1 MHFLILLIQLAV
13 FLFLLKQRSN
23 KNKFH
28 LDYFLAHIFC
38 LILII
43 LIYIPIKH
51 LGFEITN
58 TYFHLGHIFTTMS
71 LIFII
76 FNIETSLKGY
86 KVNKK
91 KFIYF
96 VAVVFTLC
104 FLVFYSENYILNYST
119 RQTVFYDIKIPDPLV
134 YNEMVFLHQ
143 GIKFILG
150 MYLLI
155 VFRLNIKK
163 SINIKKKRIYSL
175 WVYSLTICGFVCMV
189 LNATLVY
196 GFLDQEYDS
205 LLFNIIN
212 IFIGI
217 NLIFFTLFPSVIF
230 YSPLIMKV
238 VFKDLSEDIPNFL
251 IIKSFFDNEKKY
263 LDQTLTLGFISKNT
277 GLNEAEI
284 RSCIKNNTNLNFNE
298 FINQY
303 RVNYAIKLMES
314 GYLENHVMNSI
325 AQKSGFNS
333 PQTFYRAFKKFKSV
347 TPAYYYKNLIAEN
360 NHSIIKMK
368 E

>member
-28 LDYFLAHIFC
+28 LDYFLLHIFC

-71 LIFII
+71 FIFII
-76 FNIETSLKGY
+76 LNIETSLKGY

-104 FLVFYSENYILNYST
+104 FLLFYSENYILNYST
-119 RQTVFYDIKIPDPLV
+119 RQTIFYDIKIPDPLV

-175 WVYSLTICGFVCMV
+175 WVYSLTICGFVCMI

-230 YSPLIMKV
+230 YSPV
-238 VFKDLSEDIPNFL
+238 
-251 IIKSFFDNEKKY
+251 IIKAVFVSSTEDVTNFSIIKLFFDNEKKY
-263 LDQTLTLGFISKNT
+263 LNPLLSLRFISRST

-284 RSCIKNNTNLNFNE
+284 RSCIKNNTSLNFNE
-298 FINQY
+298 FVNQY

-314 GYLENHVMNSI
+314 GFLENHVMNSI
-325 AQKSGFNS
+325 AEKSGFNS
-333 PQTFYRAFKKFKSV
+333 PQTFYRSFAKFHSISPSK
-347 TPAYYYKNLIAEN
+347 YYKKNVLSNFTSE
-360 NHSIIKMK
+360 
-368 E
+368 

>member
-71 LIFII
+71 FIFII
-76 FNIETSLKGY
+76 LNIETSLKGY

-96 VAVVFTLC
+96 LAVVFTLC
-104 FLVFYSENYILNYST
+104 FLLFYSENYILNYST

-230 YSPLIMKV
+230 YSPV
-238 VFKDLSEDIPNFL
+238 
-251 IIKSFFDNEKKY
+251 IIKAVFVSSTEDVTNFSIIKLFFDNEKKY
-263 LDQTLTLGFISKNT
+263 LNPLLSLRFISRST

-298 FINQY
+298 FVNQY

-314 GYLENHVMNSI
+314 GFLENHVMNSI
-325 AQKSGFNS
+325 AEKSGFNS
-333 PQTFYRAFKKFKSV
+333 PQTFYRSFAKFHSISPSK
-347 TPAYYYKNLIAEN
+347 YYKKNVLSNWTSE
-360 NHSIIKMK
+360 
-368 E
+368 

>member
-104 FLVFYSENYILNYST
+104 FLLFYSENYILNYST

-230 YSPLIMKV
+230 YSPV
-238 VFKDLSEDIPNFL
+238 
-251 IIKSFFDNEKKY
+251 IIKAVFVSSTEDVTNFSIIKLFFDNEKKY
-263 LDQTLTLGFISKNT
+263 LNPLLSLRFISKDT

-298 FINQY
+298 FVNQY

-314 GYLENHVMNSI
+314 GFLENHVMNSI
-325 AQKSGFNS
+325 AEKSGFNS
-333 PQTFYRAFKKFKSV
+333 PQTFYRSFAKFHSISPSK
-347 TPAYYYKNLIAEN
+347 YYKKNVLSNCTSE
-360 NHSIIKMK
+360 
-368 E
+368 

>member
-104 FLVFYSENYILNYST
+104 FLLFYSENYILNYST

-134 YNEMVFLHQ
+134 YTEMVFFHQ

-150 MYLLI
+150 IYLLI

-230 YSPLIMKV
+230 YSPV
-238 VFKDLSEDIPNFL
+238 
-251 IIKSFFDNEKKY
+251 IIKAVFVSSTEDVTNFSIIKLFFDNEKKY
-263 LDQTLTLGFISKNT
+263 LNPLLSLRFISKNT

-298 FINQY
+298 FVNQY

-314 GYLENHVMNSI
+314 GFLENHVMNSI
-325 AQKSGFNS
+325 AEKSGFNS
-333 PQTFYRAFKKFKSV
+333 PQTFYRSFAKFHSISPSK
-347 TPAYYYKNLIAEN
+347 YYKKNVLSNWTSE
-360 NHSIIKMK
+360 
-368 E
+368 

>member
-28 LDYFLAHIFC
+28 LDYFLLHIFC

-71 LIFII
+71 FIFII
-76 FNIETSLKGY
+76 LNIETSLKGY

-104 FLVFYSENYILNYST
+104 FLLFYSENYILNYST
-119 RQTVFYDIKIPDPLV
+119 RQTIFYDIKIPDPLV

-175 WVYSLTICGFVCMV
+175 WVYSLTICGFVCMI

-230 YSPLIMKV
+230 YSPV
-238 VFKDLSEDIPNFL
+238 
-251 IIKSFFDNEKKY
+251 IIKAVFVYSTEDVTNFSIIKLFFNNEKKY
-263 LDQTLTLGFISKNT
+263 LKPLLSLSFISKNT

-298 FINQY
+298 FVNQY

-314 GYLENHVMNSI
+314 GFLENHVMSSI
-325 AQKSGFNS
+325 AEKSGFNS
-333 PQTFYRAFKKFKSV
+333 PQTFYRSFAKFHSISPSK
-347 TPAYYYKNLIAEN
+347 YYKKNVLSNWTSE
-360 NHSIIKMK
+360 
-368 E
+368 

>member
-28 LDYFLAHIFC
+28 LDYFLLHIFC

-104 FLVFYSENYILNYST
+104 FLLFYSENYILNYST

-175 WVYSLTICGFVCMV
+175 WVYSLTICGFVCMI

-217 NLIFFTLFPSVIF
+217 NLIFFTLFPSIIF
-230 YSPLIMKV
+230 YSPV
-238 VFKDLSEDIPNFL
+238 
-251 IIKSFFDNEKKY
+251 IIKAVFVYSTEDVTNFSIIKLFFDNEKKY
-263 LDQTLTLGFISKNT
+263 LNPLLSLSFISKNT

-298 FINQY
+298 FVNQY

-314 GYLENHVMNSI
+314 GFLENHVMSSI
-325 AQKSGFNS
+325 AEKSGFNS
-333 PQTFYRAFKKFKSV
+333 PQTFYRSFAKFHSISPSK
-347 TPAYYYKNLIAEN
+347 YYKKNVLSNWTSE
-360 NHSIIKMK
+360 
-368 E
+368 

>member
-28 LDYFLAHIFC
+28 LDYFLSHIFC

-71 LIFII
+71 FIFII
-76 FNIETSLKGY
+76 LNIETSLKGY

-104 FLVFYSENYILNYST
+104 FFVFYSENYILNYST
-119 RQTVFYDIKIPDPLV
+119 RQIVFYDIKIPDPLV

-230 YSPLIMKV
+230 YSPLIPKV
-238 VFKDLSEDIPNFL
+238 VSIDLTEDIPNFS
-251 IIKSFFDNEKKY
+251 IIKSFFDNERKY

>member
-28 LDYFLAHIFC
+28 LDYFLSHIFC

-104 FLVFYSENYILNYST
+104 FLLFYSENYILNYST
-119 RQTVFYDIKIPDPLV
+119 RQTVFYDINIPDPLV

-230 YSPLIMKV
+230 YSPLIPKV
-238 VFKDLSEDIPNFL
+238 VFIDLTEDIPNFL
-251 IIKSFFDNEKKY
+251 IITSFFDNEKKY
-263 LDQTLTLGFISKNT
+263 LDQTLTLGFTSKNT

>member
-1 MHFLILLIQLAV
+1 
-13 FLFLLKQRSN
+13 
-23 KNKFH
+23 
-28 LDYFLAHIFC
+28 
-38 LILII
+38 
-43 LIYIPIKH
+43 
-51 LGFEITN
+51 
-58 TYFHLGHIFTTMS
+58 MS
-71 LIFII
+71 FIFII
-76 FNIETSLKGY
+76 LNIETSLKGY

-104 FLVFYSENYILNYST
+104 FLLFYSENYILNYST

-175 WVYSLTICGFVCMV
+175 WVYSLTICGFVCMI

-230 YSPLIMKV
+230 YSPV
-238 VFKDLSEDIPNFL
+238 
-251 IIKSFFDNEKKY
+251 IIKAVFVYSTEDVTNFSIIKLFFDNEKKY
-263 LDQTLTLGFISKNT
+263 LKPLLSLSFISKNT

-298 FINQY
+298 FVNQY

-314 GYLENHVMNSI
+314 GFLENHVMSSI
-325 AQKSGFNS
+325 AEKSGFNS
-333 PQTFYRAFKKFKSV
+333 PQTFYRSFAKFHSISPSK
-347 TPAYYYKNLIAEN
+347 YYKKNVLSNWTSE
-360 NHSIIKMK
+360 
-368 E
+368 

>member
-28 LDYFLAHIFC
+28 LDYFLLHIFC

-43 LIYIPIKH
+43 LIYLPIKH

-71 LIFII
+71 FLFII
-76 FNIETSLKGY
+76 LNIETSLKGY

-104 FLVFYSENYILNYST
+104 FLLFYSENYILNYST
-119 RQTVFYDIKIPDPLV
+119 RQTIFYDIKIPDPLV

-175 WVYSLTICGFVCMV
+175 WVYSLTICGFVCMI

-230 YSPLIMKV
+230 YSPV
-238 VFKDLSEDIPNFL
+238 
-251 IIKSFFDNEKKY
+251 IIKAVFVYSTEDVTNFSIIKLFFDNEKKY
-263 LDQTLTLGFISKNT
+263 LKPLLSLSFISKNT

-298 FINQY
+298 FVNQY

-314 GYLENHVMNSI
+314 GFLENHVMSSI
-325 AQKSGFNS
+325 AEKSGFNS
-333 PQTFYRAFKKFKSV
+333 PQTFYRSFAKFHSISPSK
-347 TPAYYYKNLIAEN
+347 YYKKNVLSNWTSE
-360 NHSIIKMK
+360 
-368 E
+368 

>member
-71 LIFII
+71 FIFII
-76 FNIETSLKGY
+76 LNIETSLKGY

-104 FLVFYSENYILNYST
+104 FLLFYSENYILNYST

-230 YSPLIMKV
+230 YSPV
-238 VFKDLSEDIPNFL
+238 
-251 IIKSFFDNEKKY
+251 IIKAVFS
-263 LDQTLTLGFISKNT
+263 I
-277 GLNEAEI
+277 
-284 RSCIKNNTNLNFNE
+284 FNRRCSQL
-298 FINQY
+298 F
-303 RVNYAIKLMES
+303 NYK
-314 GYLENHVMNSI
+314 
-325 AQKSGFNS
+325 
-333 PQTFYRAFKKFKSV
+333 
-347 TPAYYYKNLIAEN
+347 
-360 NHSIIKMK
+360 IIF
-368 E
+368 

>member
-28 LDYFLAHIFC
+28 LDYFLLHIFC

-104 FLVFYSENYILNYST
+104 FLLFYSENYILNYST
-119 RQTVFYDIKIPDPLV
+119 RQTIFYDIKIPDPLV

-175 WVYSLTICGFVCMV
+175 WVYSLTICGFVCMI

-230 YSPLIMKV
+230 YSPV
-238 VFKDLSEDIPNFL
+238 
-251 IIKSFFDNEKKY
+251 IIKAVFVYSTEDVTNFSIIKLFFDNEKKY
-263 LDQTLTLGFISKNT
+263 LNPLLSLSFISKNT

-298 FINQY
+298 FVNQY

-314 GYLENHVMNSI
+314 GFLENHVMSSI
-325 AQKSGFNS
+325 AEKSGFNS
-333 PQTFYRAFKKFKSV
+333 PQTFYRSFAKFHSISPSK
-347 TPAYYYKNLIAEN
+347 YYKKNVLSNWTSE
-360 NHSIIKMK
+360 
-368 E
+368 

>member
-1 MHFLILLIQLAV
+1 
-13 FLFLLKQRSN
+13 
-23 KNKFH
+23 
-28 LDYFLAHIFC
+28 
-38 LILII
+38 
-43 LIYIPIKH
+43 
-51 LGFEITN
+51 
-58 TYFHLGHIFTTMS
+58 MS

-76 FNIETSLKGY
+76 LNIETSLKGY
-86 KVNKK
+86 RVNKK

-104 FLVFYSENYILNYST
+104 FLLFYLENYILNYST
-119 RQTVFYDIKIPDPLV
+119 RQTIFYDIKIPDPLV
-134 YNEMVFLHQ
+134 YTEMVFFHQ

-150 MYLLI
+150 IYLLI

-175 WVYSLTICGFVCMV
+175 WVYSLIICGFVCMV

-212 IFIGI
+212 IFIVI
-217 NLIFFTLFPSVIF
+217 NLIFFNLFPSVIF
-230 YSPLIMKV
+230 YSPLIMKA
-238 VFKDLSEDIPNFL
+238 VFKDLTEDISNFS
-251 IIKSFFDNEKKY
+251 IIKLFFENEKKY

-298 FINQY
+298 FVNQY
-303 RVNYAIKLMES
+303 KVNYAIKLMES
-314 GYLENHVMNSI
+314 GYLENHVMSSI
-325 AQKSGFNS
+325 AEKSGFNS
-333 PQTFYRAFKKFKSV
+333 PQTFYRSFAKFHSISPLK
-347 TPAYYYKNLIAEN
+347 YYKKNVLSNWTSE
-360 NHSIIKMK
+360 
-368 E
+368 

>member
-28 LDYFLAHIFC
+28 LDYFLSHIFC

-104 FLVFYSENYILNYST
+104 FLLFYSENYILNYST

-134 YNEMVFLHQ
+134 YTEMVFFHQ

-230 YSPLIMKV
+230 YSPV
-238 VFKDLSEDIPNFL
+238 
-251 IIKSFFDNEKKY
+251 IIKAVFVSSTEDVTNFSIIKLFFDNEKKY
-263 LDQTLTLGFISKNT
+263 LNPLLSLRFISKNT

-298 FINQY
+298 FVNQY

-314 GYLENHVMNSI
+314 GFLENHVMNSI
-325 AQKSGFNS
+325 AEKSGFNS
-333 PQTFYRAFKKFKSV
+333 PQTFYRSFAKFHSISPSK
-347 TPAYYYKNLIAEN
+347 YYKKNVLSNWTSE
-360 NHSIIKMK
+360 
-368 E
+368 

>member
-28 LDYFLAHIFC
+28 LDYFLLHIFC

-71 LIFII
+71 FIFII
-76 FNIETSLKGY
+76 LNIETSLKGY

-104 FLVFYSENYILNYST
+104 FLLFYSENYILNYST
-119 RQTVFYDIKIPDPLV
+119 RQTIFYDIKIPDPLV

-175 WVYSLTICGFVCMV
+175 WVYSLTICGFVCMI

-230 YSPLIMKV
+230 YSPV
-238 VFKDLSEDIPNFL
+238 
-251 IIKSFFDNEKKY
+251 IIKAVFVYSTEDVTNFSIIKLFFDNEKKY
-263 LDQTLTLGFISKNT
+263 LNPLLSLSFISKNT

-298 FINQY
+298 FVNQY

-314 GYLENHVMNSI
+314 GFLENHVMSSI
-325 AQKSGFNS
+325 AEKSGFNS
-333 PQTFYRAFKKFKSV
+333 PQTFYRSFAKFHSISPSK
-347 TPAYYYKNLIAEN
+347 YYKKNVLSNWTSE
-360 NHSIIKMK
+360 
-368 E
+368 

>member
-104 FLVFYSENYILNYST
+104 FLLFYSENYILNYST

-230 YSPLIMKV
+230 YSPV
-238 VFKDLSEDIPNFL
+238 
-251 IIKSFFDNEKKY
+251 IIKAVFVSSTEDVTNFSIIKLFFDNEKKY
-263 LDQTLTLGFISKNT
+263 LNPLLSLRFISRST

-298 FINQY
+298 FVNQY

-314 GYLENHVMNSI
+314 GFLENHVMNSI
-325 AQKSGFNS
+325 AEKSGFNS
-333 PQTFYRAFKKFKSV
+333 PQTFYRSFAKFHSISPSK
-347 TPAYYYKNLIAEN
+347 YYKKNVLSNFTSE
-360 NHSIIKMK
+360 
-368 E
+368 

>member
-104 FLVFYSENYILNYST
+104 FLLFYSENYILNYST

-212 IFIGI
+212 VFIGI

-230 YSPLIMKV
+230 YSPV
-238 VFKDLSEDIPNFL
+238 
-251 IIKSFFDNEKKY
+251 IIKAVFVSSTEDVTNFSIIKLFFDNEKKY
-263 LDQTLTLGFISKNT
+263 LNPLLSLRFISKNT

-298 FINQY
+298 FVNQY

-314 GYLENHVMNSI
+314 GFLENHVMNSI
-325 AQKSGFNS
+325 AEKSGFNS
-333 PQTFYRAFKKFKSV
+333 PQTFYRSFAKFHSISPSK
-347 TPAYYYKNLIAEN
+347 YYKKNVLSNCTSE
-360 NHSIIKMK
+360 
-368 E
+368 

>member
-104 FLVFYSENYILNYST
+104 FLLFYSENYILNYST

-230 YSPLIMKV
+230 YSPV
-238 VFKDLSEDIPNFL
+238 
-251 IIKSFFDNEKKY
+251 IIKAVFVSSTEDVTNFSIIKLFFDNEKKY
-263 LDQTLTLGFISKNT
+263 LNPLLSLRFISRST

-298 FINQY
+298 FVNQY

-314 GYLENHVMNSI
+314 GFLENHVMNSI
-325 AQKSGFNS
+325 AEKSGFNS
-333 PQTFYRAFKKFKSV
+333 PQTFYRSFAKFHSISPSK
-347 TPAYYYKNLIAEN
+347 YYKKNVLSNLTSE
-360 NHSIIKMK
+360 
-368 E
+368 

>member
-1 MHFLILLIQLAV
+1 
-13 FLFLLKQRSN
+13 
-23 KNKFH
+23 
-28 LDYFLAHIFC
+28 
-38 LILII
+38 
-43 LIYIPIKH
+43 
-51 LGFEITN
+51 
-58 TYFHLGHIFTTMS
+58 MS

-104 FLVFYSENYILNYST
+104 FLLFYSENYILNYST
-119 RQTVFYDIKIPDPLV
+119 RQTIFYDIKIPDPLV

-175 WVYSLTICGFVCMV
+175 WVYSLTICGFVCMI

-230 YSPLIMKV
+230 YSPVIMKA
-238 VFKDLSEDIPNFL
+238 VFVSSTEDVTNFS
-251 IIKSFFDNEKKY
+251 IIKLFFDNEKKY
-263 LDQTLTLGFISKNT
+263 LNPLLSLRFISKNT

-298 FINQY
+298 FVNQY

-314 GYLENHVMNSI
+314 GFLENHVMSSI
-325 AQKSGFNS
+325 AEKSGFNS
-333 PQTFYRAFKKFKSV
+333 PQTFYRSFAKFHSISPSK
-347 TPAYYYKNLIAEN
+347 YYKKNVLSNWTSE
-360 NHSIIKMK
+360 
-368 E
+368 

>member
-1 MHFLILLIQLAV
+1 MHYLILLIQLAV
-13 FLFLLKQRSN
+13 FFFLLKQRSN

-76 FNIETSLKGY
+76 LNIETSLQCY
-86 KVNKK
+86 RVNKK

-104 FLVFYSENYILNYST
+104 FLLFYLENYILNYST
-119 RQTVFYDIKIPDPLV
+119 RQTIFYDIKIPDPLV
-134 YNEMVFLHQ
+134 YTEMVFFHQ

-150 MYLLI
+150 IYLLI

-163 SINIKKKRIYSL
+163 SIKIKKKRIYSL
-175 WVYSLTICGFVCMV
+175 WVYSLIICGFVCMV

-212 IFIGI
+212 IFIVI
-217 NLIFFTLFPSVIF
+217 NLIFFNLFPSVIF
-230 YSPLIMKV
+230 YSPLIMKA
-238 VFKDLSEDIPNFL
+238 VFKDLTEDISNFS
-251 IIKSFFDNEKKY
+251 IIKLFFENEKKY

-298 FINQY
+298 FVNQY
-303 RVNYAIKLMES
+303 KVNYAIKLMES
-314 GYLENHVMNSI
+314 GYLENHVMSSI
-325 AQKSGFNS
+325 AEKSGFNS
-333 PQTFYRAFKKFKSV
+333 PQTFYRSFAKFHSISPLK
-347 TPAYYYKNLIAEN
+347 YYKKNVLSNWTSE
-360 NHSIIKMK
+360 
-368 E
+368 

>member
-28 LDYFLAHIFC
+28 LDYFLLHIFC

-43 LIYIPIKH
+43 LIYLPIKH

-71 LIFII
+71 FLFII
-76 FNIETSLKGY
+76 LNIETSLKGY

-104 FLVFYSENYILNYST
+104 FLLFYSENYILNYST
-119 RQTVFYDIKIPDPLV
+119 RQTIFYDIKIPDPLV

-175 WVYSLTICGFVCMV
+175 WVYSLTICGFVCMI

-196 GFLDQEYDS
+196 GFLDREYDS

-230 YSPLIMKV
+230 YSPV
-238 VFKDLSEDIPNFL
+238 
-251 IIKSFFDNEKKY
+251 IIKAVFVYSTEDVTNFSIIKLFFDNEKKY
-263 LDQTLTLGFISKNT
+263 LNPLLSLRFISKNT

-298 FINQY
+298 FVNQY

-314 GYLENHVMNSI
+314 GFLENHVMSSI
-325 AQKSGFNS
+325 AEKSGFNS
-333 PQTFYRAFKKFKSV
+333 PQTFYRSFAKFHSISPSK
-347 TPAYYYKNLIAEN
+347 YYKKNVLSNWTSE
-360 NHSIIKMK
+360 
-368 E
+368 

>member
-1 MHFLILLIQLAV
+1 MHFLILFIQLAV
-13 FLFLLKQRSN
+13 FLFLLKQRNN

-58 TYFHLGHIFTTMS
+58 AYFHLGHIFTTMS
-71 LIFII
+71 FIFII
-76 FNIETSLKGY
+76 LNIETSLKGY
-86 KVNKK
+86 RVSKK

-96 VAVVFTLC
+96 LAVVFTLC
-104 FLVFYSENYILNYST
+104 FLLFYSENYILNYST
-119 RQTVFYDIKIPDPLV
+119 RQTIFYDIKIPDTLV
-134 YNEMVFLHQ
+134 YNEMVFFHQ

-205 LLFNIIN
+205 FLFNIIN

-230 YSPLIMKV
+230 YSPLIMKA
-238 VFKDLSEDIPNFL
+238 VFKDLTEYANNFS
-251 IIKSFFDNEKKY
+251 IIKLFFENEKKY
-263 LDQTLTLGFISKNT
+263 LDQSLTIRFISKNT

-314 GYLENHVMNSI
+314 GYLDNHVMSSI
-325 AQKSGFNS
+325 AEKSGFNS
-333 PQTFYRAFKKFKSV
+333 PQTFYRSFAKFHSISPSK
-347 TPAYYYKNLIAEN
+347 YYKKNVLSNLTSE
-360 NHSIIKMK
+360 
-368 E
+368 

>member
-28 LDYFLAHIFC
+28 LDYFLSHIFC

-71 LIFII
+71 FIFII
-76 FNIETSLKGY
+76 LNIETSLKGY

-104 FLVFYSENYILNYST
+104 FLLFYSENYILNYST
-119 RQTVFYDIKIPDPLV
+119 RQTVFYDINIPDPLV

-230 YSPLIMKV
+230 YSPLIPKV
-238 VFKDLSEDIPNFL
+238 VFIDLTEDIPNFS

>member
-104 FLVFYSENYILNYST
+104 FLLFYSENYILNYST

-134 YNEMVFLHQ
+134 YTEMVFFHQ

-150 MYLLI
+150 IYLLI
-155 VFRLNIKK
+155 LFRLNIKK

-230 YSPLIMKV
+230 YSPVIMKA
-238 VFKDLSEDIPNFL
+238 VFVSSTEDVTNFS
-251 IIKSFFDNEKKY
+251 IIKLFFDNEKKY
-263 LDQTLTLGFISKNT
+263 LNPLLSLRFISKNT

-298 FINQY
+298 FVNQY

-314 GYLENHVMNSI
+314 GFLENHVMNSI
-325 AQKSGFNS
+325 AEKSGFNS
-333 PQTFYRAFKKFKSV
+333 PQTFYRSFAKFHSISPSK
-347 TPAYYYKNLIAEN
+347 YYKKNVLSNWTSE
-360 NHSIIKMK
+360 
-368 E
+368 

>member
-104 FLVFYSENYILNYST
+104 FLLFYSENYILNYST

-230 YSPLIMKV
+230 YSPV
-238 VFKDLSEDIPNFL
+238 
-251 IIKSFFDNEKKY
+251 IIKAVFVSSTEDVTNFSIIKLFFDNEKKY
-263 LDQTLTLGFISKNT
+263 LNPLLSLSFISKNT

-298 FINQY
+298 FVNQY

-314 GYLENHVMNSI
+314 GFLENHVMSSI
-325 AQKSGFNS
+325 AEKSGFNS
-333 PQTFYRAFKKFKSV
+333 PQTFYRSFAKFHSISPSK
-347 TPAYYYKNLIAEN
+347 YYKKNVLSNWTSE
-360 NHSIIKMK
+360 
-368 E
+368 

>member
-104 FLVFYSENYILNYST
+104 FLLFYSENYILNYST

-134 YNEMVFLHQ
+134 YTEMVFFHQ

-230 YSPLIMKV
+230 YSPVIMKA
-238 VFKDLSEDIPNFL
+238 VFVSSTEDVTNFS
-251 IIKSFFDNEKKY
+251 IIKLFFDNEKKY
-263 LDQTLTLGFISKNT
+263 LNPLLSLRFISKNT

-298 FINQY
+298 FVNQY

-314 GYLENHVMNSI
+314 GFLENHVMNSI
-325 AQKSGFNS
+325 AEKSGFNS
-333 PQTFYRAFKKFKSV
+333 PQTFYRSFAKFHSISPSK
-347 TPAYYYKNLIAEN
+347 YYKKNVLSNWTSE
-360 NHSIIKMK
+360 
-368 E
+368 

>member
-28 LDYFLAHIFC
+28 LDYFLLHIFC

-71 LIFII
+71 FIFII
-76 FNIETSLKGY
+76 LNIETSLKGY

-104 FLVFYSENYILNYST
+104 FLLFYSENYILNYST

-143 GIKFILG
+143 GIKFFLG
-150 MYLLI
+150 VYLLI

-175 WVYSLTICGFVCMV
+175 WVYSLTICGFVCMI

-230 YSPLIMKV
+230 YSPV
-238 VFKDLSEDIPNFL
+238 
-251 IIKSFFDNEKKY
+251 IIKAVFVSSTEDVTNFSIIKLFFDNEKKY
-263 LDQTLTLGFISKNT
+263 LKPLLSLSFISKNT

-298 FINQY
+298 FVNQY

-314 GYLENHVMNSI
+314 GFLENHVMNSI
-325 AQKSGFNS
+325 AEKSGFNS
-333 PQTFYRAFKKFKSV
+333 PQTFYRSFAKFHSISPSK
-347 TPAYYYKNLIAEN
+347 YYKKNVLSNWTSE
-360 NHSIIKMK
+360 
-368 E
+368 

>member
-1 MHFLILLIQLAV
+1 MHYLILLIQLAV

-28 LDYFLAHIFC
+28 LDYFLLHIFC

-43 LIYIPIKH
+43 LIYLPIKH

-71 LIFII
+71 FIFII
-76 FNIETSLKGY
+76 LNIETSLKGY

-104 FLVFYSENYILNYST
+104 FFVFYSENYILNYST
-119 RQTVFYDIKIPDPLV
+119 RQIVFYDIKIPDPLV

-230 YSPLIMKV
+230 YSPV
-238 VFKDLSEDIPNFL
+238 
-251 IIKSFFDNEKKY
+251 IIKAVFVSSTEDVTNFSIIKLFFDNEKKY
-263 LDQTLTLGFISKNT
+263 LKPLLSLSFISKNT

-298 FINQY
+298 FVNQY

-314 GYLENHVMNSI
+314 GFLENHVMSSI
-325 AQKSGFNS
+325 AEKSGFNS
-333 PQTFYRAFKKFKSV
+333 PQTFYRSFAKFHSISPSK
-347 TPAYYYKNLIAEN
+347 YYKKNVLSNWTSE
-360 NHSIIKMK
+360 
-368 E
+368 

>member
-1 MHFLILLIQLAV
+1 M
-13 FLFLLKQRSN
+13 
-23 KNKFH
+23 
-28 LDYFLAHIFC
+28 
-38 LILII
+38 
-43 LIYIPIKH
+43 
-51 LGFEITN
+51 
-58 TYFHLGHIFTTMS
+58 
-71 LIFII
+71 
-76 FNIETSLKGY
+76 
-86 KVNKK
+86 
-91 KFIYF
+91 
-96 VAVVFTLC
+96 
-104 FLVFYSENYILNYST
+104 FYSENYILNYST

-230 YSPLIMKV
+230 YSPLIPKV
-238 VFKDLSEDIPNFL
+238 VSIDLTEDIPNFS
-251 IIKSFFDNEKKY
+251 IIKSFFDNERKY

>member
-1 MHFLILLIQLAV
+1 
-13 FLFLLKQRSN
+13 
-23 KNKFH
+23 
-28 LDYFLAHIFC
+28 
-38 LILII
+38 
-43 LIYIPIKH
+43 
-51 LGFEITN
+51 
-58 TYFHLGHIFTTMS
+58 
-71 LIFII
+71 
-76 FNIETSLKGY
+76 
-86 KVNKK
+86 
-91 KFIYF
+91 
-96 VAVVFTLC
+96 
-104 FLVFYSENYILNYST
+104 
-119 RQTVFYDIKIPDPLV
+119 
-134 YNEMVFLHQ
+134 MVFLHQ

-230 YSPLIMKV
+230 YSPV
-238 VFKDLSEDIPNFL
+238 
-251 IIKSFFDNEKKY
+251 IIKAVFVSSTEDVTNFSIIKLFFDNEKKY
-263 LDQTLTLGFISKNT
+263 LNPLLSLRFISRST

-284 RSCIKNNTNLNFNE
+284 RSCIKNNTSLNFNE
-298 FINQY
+298 FVNQY

-314 GYLENHVMNSI
+314 GFLENHVMNSI
-325 AQKSGFNS
+325 AEKSGFNS
-333 PQTFYRAFKKFKSV
+333 PQTFYRSFAKFHSISPSK
-347 TPAYYYKNLIAEN
+347 YYKKNVLSNFTSE
-360 NHSIIKMK
+360 
-368 E
+368 

>member
-1 MHFLILLIQLAV
+1 MHFLILVIQLAV

-28 LDYFLAHIFC
+28 LDYFLLHIFC

-71 LIFII
+71 FIFII
-76 FNIETSLKGY
+76 LNIETSLKGY

-104 FLVFYSENYILNYST
+104 FLLFYSENYILNYST

-196 GFLDQEYDS
+196 GFLDREYDS

-230 YSPLIMKV
+230 YSPV
-238 VFKDLSEDIPNFL
+238 
-251 IIKSFFDNEKKY
+251 IIKAVFLSSTEDVTNFSIIKLFFDNEKKY
-263 LDQTLTLGFISKNT
+263 LNPLLSLRFISKNT

-298 FINQY
+298 FVNQY

-314 GYLENHVMNSI
+314 GFLENHVMSSI
-325 AQKSGFNS
+325 AEKSGFNS
-333 PQTFYRAFKKFKSV
+333 PQTFYRSFAKFHSISPSK
-347 TPAYYYKNLIAEN
+347 YYKKNVLSNWTSE
-360 NHSIIKMK
+360 
-368 E
+368 

>member
-1 MHFLILLIQLAV
+1 MHYLILLIQLAV
-13 FLFLLKQRSN
+13 FFFLLKQRSN

-58 TYFHLGHIFTTMS
+58 MYFHLGHIFTTMS

-76 FNIETSLKGY
+76 LNIETSLKGY
-86 KVNKK
+86 RVNKK

-104 FLVFYSENYILNYST
+104 FLLFYSENYILNYST
-119 RQTVFYDIKIPDPLV
+119 RQTIFYDIKIPDPLV
-134 YNEMVFLHQ
+134 YTEMVFFHQ

-150 MYLLI
+150 IYLLI
-155 VFRLNIKK
+155 LFRLNIKK

-189 LNATLVY
+189 LNAALVY

-205 LLFNIIN
+205 LLFNISN

-217 NLIFFTLFPSVIF
+217 TLIFFTLFPSVIF
-230 YSPLIMKV
+230 YSPLIMKA
-238 VFKDLSEDIPNFL
+238 VFKDLTEDIPNFS
-251 IIKSFFDNEKKY
+251 IIKLFFENEKKY
-263 LDQTLTLGFISKNT
+263 LDQTLTLGFTSKNT

-298 FINQY
+298 FVNQY
-303 RVNYAIKLMES
+303 KVNYAIKLMET
-314 GYLENHVMNSI
+314 GYLENHVMSSI
-325 AQKSGFNS
+325 AEKSGFNS
-333 PQTFYRAFKKFKSV
+333 PQTFYRSFAKFHSISPSK
-347 TPAYYYKNLIAEN
+347 YYKKNVLSNWTSE
-360 NHSIIKMK
+360 
-368 E
+368 

>member
-23 KNKFH
+23 KNRFH
-28 LDYFLAHIFC
+28 LDYFLLHIFC

-71 LIFII
+71 FLFII
-76 FNIETSLKGY
+76 LNIETSLKGY

-104 FLVFYSENYILNYST
+104 FLLFYSENYILNYST
-119 RQTVFYDIKIPDPLV
+119 RQTIFYDIKIPDPLV

-175 WVYSLTICGFVCMV
+175 WVYSLTICGFVCMI

-230 YSPLIMKV
+230 YSPV
-238 VFKDLSEDIPNFL
+238 
-251 IIKSFFDNEKKY
+251 IIKAVFVYSTEDVTNFSIIKLFFDNEKKY
-263 LDQTLTLGFISKNT
+263 LKPLLSLSFISKNT

-298 FINQY
+298 FVNQY

-314 GYLENHVMNSI
+314 GFLENHVMSSI
-325 AQKSGFNS
+325 AEKSGFNS
-333 PQTFYRAFKKFKSV
+333 PQTFYRSFAKFHSISPSK
-347 TPAYYYKNLIAEN
+347 YYKKNVLSNWTSE
-360 NHSIIKMK
+360 
-368 E
+368 

>member
-28 LDYFLAHIFC
+28 LDYFLLHIFC

-43 LIYIPIKH
+43 LIYLPIKH

-71 LIFII
+71 FIFII
-76 FNIETSLKGY
+76 LNIETSLKGY

-104 FLVFYSENYILNYST
+104 FFVFYSENYILNYST
-119 RQTVFYDIKIPDPLV
+119 RQTIFYDIKIPDPLV

-230 YSPLIMKV
+230 YSPV
-238 VFKDLSEDIPNFL
+238 
-251 IIKSFFDNEKKY
+251 IIKAVFVSSTEDVTNFSIIKLFFDNEKKY
-263 LDQTLTLGFISKNT
+263 LKPLLSLSFISKNT

-298 FINQY
+298 FVNQY

-314 GYLENHVMNSI
+314 GFLENHVMSSI
-325 AQKSGFNS
+325 AEKSGFNS
-333 PQTFYRAFKKFKSV
+333 PQTFYRSFAKFHSISPSK
-347 TPAYYYKNLIAEN
+347 YYKKNVLSNWTSE
-360 NHSIIKMK
+360 
-368 E
+368 

>member
-58 TYFHLGHIFTTMS
+58 MYFHLGHIFTTMS

-76 FNIETSLKGY
+76 LNIETSLKGY
-86 KVNKK
+86 RVNKK

-104 FLVFYSENYILNYST
+104 FLLFYSENYILNYTT

-134 YNEMVFLHQ
+134 YTEMVFFHQ

-150 MYLLI
+150 IYLLI

-230 YSPLIMKV
+230 YSPV
-238 VFKDLSEDIPNFL
+238 
-251 IIKSFFDNEKKY
+251 IIKAVFVSSTEDVTNFSIIKLFFDNEKKY
-263 LDQTLTLGFISKNT
+263 LNPLLSLRFISKDT

-298 FINQY
+298 FVNQY

-314 GYLENHVMNSI
+314 GFLENHVMNSI
-325 AQKSGFNS
+325 AEKSGFNS
-333 PQTFYRAFKKFKSV
+333 PQTFYRSFAKFHSISPSK
-347 TPAYYYKNLIAEN
+347 YYKKNVLSNWTSE
-360 NHSIIKMK
+360 
-368 E
+368 

>member
-104 FLVFYSENYILNYST
+104 FLLFYSENYILNYST

-230 YSPLIMKV
+230 YSPV
-238 VFKDLSEDIPNFL
+238 
-251 IIKSFFDNEKKY
+251 IIKAVFVSSTEDVTNFSIIKLFFDNEKKY
-263 LDQTLTLGFISKNT
+263 LNPLLSLRFISKDT

-298 FINQY
+298 FVNQY

-314 GYLENHVMNSI
+314 GFLENHVMNSI
-325 AQKSGFNS
+325 AEKSGFNS
-333 PQTFYRAFKKFKSV
+333 PQTFYRSFAKFHSISPSK
-347 TPAYYYKNLIAEN
+347 YYKKNVLSNWTSE
-360 NHSIIKMK
+360 
-368 E
+368 